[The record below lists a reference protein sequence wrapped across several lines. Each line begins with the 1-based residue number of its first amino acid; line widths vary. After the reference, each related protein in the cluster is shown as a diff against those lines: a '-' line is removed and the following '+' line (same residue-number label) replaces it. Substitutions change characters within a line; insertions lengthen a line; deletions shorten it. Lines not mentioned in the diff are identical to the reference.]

1 MVVAILAAAFIP
13 ATPGLPWRIEIG
25 VATTLLME
33 FALTVAYGAFPALQI
48 IALFSVAVAGLFLNR
63 RRAIAAFAG
72 AIGLQAIT
80 IGIEV
85 SGAMGDMGTPSD
97 LIAETILLVAAG
109 IGFLEIGGTLRG
121 YQTRQL
127 ELARQELRLTELV
140 ESKDRLIDSIA
151 HEIRTPITAVLGLSS
166 ELASGNGRDPVEA
179 SELAQLV
186 ATESGRLAHLV
197 DNLVLRS
204 RADIARLAFSS
215 EVVSV
220 RESVERAWSALGL
233 DPDRLNI
240 VGSAE
245 VIADGGRLG
254 QIMLNV
260 LDNSA
265 RHGELPV
272 TVRISDDDH
281 RVAVSFQDSGRGFGG
296 HQSTIFDRYAIDDVR
311 TRPDG
316 LGLGLPVSKMI
327 AEQMGGGLTLVSDV
341 LILEL
346 AAAPVTASR

>member
-1 MVVAILAAAFIP
+1 
-13 ATPGLPWRIEIG
+13 
-25 VATTLLME
+25 ME

-240 VGSAE
+240 CLLYTSPSP
-245 VIADGGRLG
+245 R
-254 QIMLNV
+254 
-260 LDNSA
+260 
-265 RHGELPV
+265 
-272 TVRISDDDH
+272 
-281 RVAVSFQDSGRGFGG
+281 
-296 HQSTIFDRYAIDDVR
+296 
-311 TRPDG
+311 DG
-316 LGLGLPVSKMI
+316 LL
-327 AEQMGGGLTLVSDV
+327 
-341 LILEL
+341 
-346 AAAPVTASR
+346 SRMPSSA